1 MTGAGIGTNA
11 ISHERYRVGS
21 RMLVLMSDQHRDVA
35 NLVTGIGVAV
45 RFGDLVEP
53 ISAADHRA
61 QLAGV
66 DQLLQ
71 EDEIGL
77 RGIGGAG
84 DESCSSE
91 EVYERASQQR
101 PCNSPECP

>member
-1 MTGAGIGTNA
+1 MTGAGIGMNA

-45 RFGDLVEP
+45 CVGDLVER
-53 ISAADHRA
+53 ISAPDDGA

-77 RGIGGAG
+77 LRIGCAG
-84 DESCSSE
+84 DESRSSPQ
-91 EVYERASQQR
+91 VYQPASHQRAR
-101 PCNSPECP
+101 DPPESP

>member
-1 MTGAGIGTNA
+1 
-11 ISHERYRVGS
+11 
-21 RMLVLMSDQHRDVA
+21 MLCLISDQDRDVA
-35 NLVTGIGVAV
+35 NLVTAIGVAV
-45 RFGDLVEP
+45 CFGDLVERVSSP
-53 ISAADHRA
+53 DHGA